1 MPVKVN
7 IQPFKGVFRWFVNRK
22 LKVENLSANSMV
34 FLRLEIVFLGG
45 FGRWVWIRC
54 SIFFPQKA
62 PIYFDLIRFSV

>member
-22 LKVENLSANSMV
+22 FLVENLSANSTA
-34 FLRLEIVFLGG
+34 FPRLEVVFLGG
-45 FGRWVWIRC
+45 FWRWVWIRC
-54 SIFFPQKA
+54 SIFFPQWA